1 MKIVLRHRVTG
12 RYYSESGKWVRRAD
26 NALAFDHVDA
36 AREFCHSHHLQQ
48 ETQPVHRLAP
58 YVMGLLQRGRMPAA
72 KAVVIKGSPLWDF
85 ERRARF
91 FRN

>member
-36 AREFCHSHHLQQ
+36 AREFCESHQLQRK
-48 ETQPVHRLAP
+48 TQPVHRLAP
-58 YVMGLLQRGRMPAA
+58 YVMGLLQRRTTCAQ
-72 KAVVIKGSPLWDF
+72 AVVIQGSPLWDF